1 MDEKQFSEKYPT
13 LAPTLMGYFD
23 MSDISDEEIAEQ
35 AVEYAGFSPEKR
47 AAAIR
52 DLIADCNRLCLNLD
66 NEWPMFREAA
76 NRHLDSPEL
85 AKKWLVRV
93 MGVWERALSKLDGK
107 RPS

>member
-1 MDEKQFSEKYPT
+1 MDEKQFSEKYPA

-23 MSDISDEEIAEQ
+23 MSDISDEKIAEQ
-35 AVEYAGFSPEKR
+35 AVEYSGFPREER

-66 NEWPMFREAA
+66 KEWPTFRDVA

-85 AKKWLVRV
+85 AKEWLVRV
-93 MGVWERALSKLDGK
+93 MGVWERALNKLDGK
-107 RPS
+107 RPN